1 MHPSLYTYSFADLW
15 NGRAVTCGGLL
26 WSSFVSSSSSTRLE
40 DVFFLLFL
48 FLDLPRCV
56 FEARGPGLLRGWF
69 IVLQVALGFLLLY
82 VYLYGIMIVSV
93 DDMMRDPGCGIPEPF
108 ISVQGSAPFP
118 GAET

>member
-1 MHPSLYTYSFADLW
+1 MERASGDLW
-15 NGRAVTCGGLL
+15 RSALVLVCFEF
-26 WSSFVSSSSSTRLE
+26 FVTRLD